1 MSGSHIAILL
11 PDLRGGGVER
21 LKINLSIEFLKR
33 GYAVDFVLMQA
44 RGELMGLVPNGAR
57 VVDLETSR
65 VRHVLW
71 PLVRYL
77 RRERP
82 DALLAAMWPLTALP
96 PLAVFLA
103 RTCTKVLASEHV
115 DFRMTGSWSAA
126 VAWLAKRMGRVA
138 YGRTDAVVAVSAG
151 VAESISVITGFH
163 RDRIHVI
170 HNAIR
175 APVVTLGQATDN
187 PDALFFGSPRILT
200 VGMLK
205 PAKNQALLLRAF
217 SALSSYPNAGLTI
230 VGAGPNERK
239 LKDLAD
245 SLGIATR
252 VNFAGF
258 HTDLT
263 AFYRSADLFVLSSDY
278 EGFGNVIAEA
288 LSYGLPVVSTD
299 CRSGP
304 AEILENGRWGRLVPV
319 GNAGLLA
326 CAIEEALA
334 DHHDREGLMRRA
346 ADFAP
351 EKAAHRYLSVMNLEG
366 EPA

>member
-57 VVDLETSR
+57 VVDLKTLR

-258 HTDLT
+258 TPISPLSIE
-263 AFYRSADLFVLSSDY
+263 APIYLFCHRITRVLAMSSLKR
-278 EGFGNVIAEA
+278 FPTV
-288 LSYGLPVVSTD
+288 
-299 CRSGP
+299 CRSYRPTAALAPRKSLRTGAGGGLSRWEMP
-304 AEILENGRWGRLVPV
+304 AF
-319 GNAGLLA
+319 LLA
-326 CAIEEALA
+326 QSKKHWLTITTGKDLC
-334 DHHDREGLMRRA
+334 GGRRISLQRKRRT
-346 ADFAP
+346 DT
-351 EKAAHRYLSVMNLEG
+351 YL
-366 EPA
+366 